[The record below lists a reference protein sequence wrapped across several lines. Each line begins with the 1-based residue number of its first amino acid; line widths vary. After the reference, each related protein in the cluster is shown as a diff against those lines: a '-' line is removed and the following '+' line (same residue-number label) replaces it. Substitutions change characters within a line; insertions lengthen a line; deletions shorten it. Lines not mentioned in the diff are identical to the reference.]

1 MWEDIIT
8 KHLWSAVAP
17 HFIEAIYLP
26 AAQADNPSNFNTAV
40 DIKLKQWAERSLP
53 DISVKVWL
61 VLLNINL
68 QCARLLDPGLLSP
81 LRRRQVLVCL
91 AWKHKH
97 YRLLYVIYTLRDSF
111 LDGELSHL
119 QNPLSKFG
127 FRTHFATTK
136 RKSLKSALKLGS
148 KITSRQMA
156 NFFDRFATLCAFL
169 GFF

>member
-61 VLLNINL
+61 VLLNINFN
-68 QCARLLDPGLLSP
+68 ARDYSN
-81 LRRRQVLVCL
+81 Q
-91 AWKHKH
+91 AS
-97 YRLLYVIYTLRDSF
+97 YR
-111 LDGELSHL
+111 H
-119 QNPLSKFG
+119 
-127 FRTHFATTK
+127 
-136 RKSLKSALKLGS
+136 
-148 KITSRQMA
+148 
-156 NFFDRFATLCAFL
+156 
-169 GFF
+169 